1 MAQGFEG
8 AIVIKEQPNG
18 WGSTTVNPLGIQFA
32 EAESSDLDIGIV
44 QNRRNNKIRNS
55 RFMTPGLVTNDFANP
70 SGGFTLQPR
79 AVEMLPLLMAHY
91 QVVSV
96 KGGSYATSAG
106 TFFGTFHFAAANKTP
121 DAVGSVWGTWN
132 NADYTYNAQDY
143 YPLTIISGFGTL
155 ENTAPVGQTVFQ
167 HGIVNTMQWRQ
178 AFDSDLIVT
187 SNLVFKGKAPGVENL
202 AGSGNFGT
210 NFTPSTLRYSGWTAT
225 ITVDGT
231 ANTNLD
237 IEEWGF
243 TSDAKGQGRGRIG
256 QYGFGRFTYADN
268 EEVGNFRVEF
278 KDYALYRKVLNGSL
292 FALVMRWQISGQ
304 SDWIEINQYNCRFRP
319 VTPNLPGGDQVIDLN
334 YEYEAFGTNG
344 TPSTMVSVFA
354 YYGTQLLSLDLTAGS
369 ARAA

>member
-8 AIVIKEQPNG
+8 AIAIKEQPNG
-18 WGSTTVNPLGIQFA
+18 WGSVAVGLGVQFA

-44 QNRRNNKIRNS
+44 QNRRSQKIRNS

-70 SGGFTLQPR
+70 AGGFTLQPR
-79 AVEMLPLLMAHY
+79 AVEMLPLLMSHY
-91 QVVSV
+91 QVVSL
-96 KGGSYATSAG
+96 KAG
-106 TFFGTFHFAAANKTP
+106 TIISGTAIGTFHFAPANKTP

-132 NADYTYNAQDY
+132 NADFTYNAQDF
-143 YPLTIISGFGTL
+143 YPLTVNTGFGTL
-155 ENTAPVGQTVFQ
+155 ENTAAVGQTVFQ
-167 HGIVNTMQWRQ
+167 HGLVNSMQWRQ
-178 AFDSDLIVT
+178 AFDGDLMVT
-187 SNLVFKGKAPGVENL
+187 SSLLFKGKAVGVDNL

-210 NFTPSTLRYSGWTAT
+210 NFVSSNLRYSGWTAT
-225 ITVDGT
+225 LTVDGT

-243 TSDAKGQGRGRIG
+243 NSDAKGQGRGRLG

-278 KDYALYRKVLNGSL
+278 KDYSLYRKVLNGSL
-292 FALVMRWQISGQ
+292 FALTMRWEIAGQ

-319 VTPNLPGGDQVIDLN
+319 VTPNLPGGDQVIELN

-344 TPSTMVSVFA
+344 TPSTQVSVFA
-354 YYGTQLLSLDLTAGS
+354 RYGTQLLSLDLTAGS
-369 ARAA
+369 SRAA